1 MTTIIGIQTD
11 DMLLELSSP
20 DSEKFGKFFEIDSI
34 NLLLGKNGSGKTRLL
49 LLIANAISSQD
60 EGEAKFYFK
69 KNRTSAVKLNRQDI
83 CAIYYSALPYKRKPI
98 RRSGTIDASPRA
110 QNTNQ
115 AERLL
120 SLGEVATALGINTRL
135 TGYFGYT
142 RKVYRSILIP
152 ALRTA
157 LDIPDSKLKLLL
169 RQSNSKDVDVDM
181 TNRSETTKEIYEDQE
196 KITKKIEY
204 ILESQIDYS
213 IPGYDK
219 ILYLSSLE
227 YMGNNEERFQSAQA
241 AMAFISHVGLTNDKV
256 QTKHFEELEDLVEKT
271 RETLSYYADPDD
283 FDDRDRAH
291 NFQIDGVSNLAAIRR
306 YDTPIKIEWDN
317 LSSGLQALVEQFS
330 LIGDAVGEA
339 VVQGR
344 SSILLLIDEGDAYL
358 HLEWQRRYISLINQY
373 LGKLK
378 RQHGL
383 QSLQLILATHSPL
396 LAADLPGEFVKN
408 LDSDEKIKTF
418 AAPLEEVIS
427 GSFESSSL
435 GEFAAS
441 KINEIYKR
449 AKDSNLTETDIRVIE
464 SIGDPG
470 IRSAISREILK

>member
-1 MTTIIGIQTD
+1 
-11 DMLLELSSP
+11 
-20 DSEKFGKFFEIDSI
+20 
-34 NLLLGKNGSGKTRLL
+34 
-49 LLIANAISSQD
+49 
-60 EGEAKFYFK
+60 
-69 KNRTSAVKLNRQDI
+69 
-83 CAIYYSALPYKRKPI
+83 
-98 RRSGTIDASPRA
+98 
-110 QNTNQ
+110 
-115 AERLL
+115 
-120 SLGEVATALGINTRL
+120 
-135 TGYFGYT
+135 
-142 RKVYRSILIP
+142 
-152 ALRTA
+152 
-157 LDIPDSKLKLLL
+157 
-169 RQSNSKDVDVDM
+169 M